1 MKPFERHR
9 LPIASA
15 FRRQQPG
22 APPLPSIKS
31 NDTRANRP
39 NPGAKKVP
47 NRRNT

>member
-22 APPLPSIKS
+22 APPLQSIKS
-31 NDTRANRP
+31 SDTRASRP
-39 NPGAKKVP
+39 NPGAKKAP
-47 NRRNT
+47 NWRYT

>member
-22 APPLPSIKS
+22 APPSPPVKS
-31 NDTRANRP
+31 NDPWANRP